1 MSKKKEQN
9 QAQETTFENV
19 EQALSRTEHFIEKN
33 QKTITTVAVVVALLV
48 LGYWG
53 YQKYIMQPKTMEAQ
67 EMIFPAEQYFQRDS
81 FNLALNGDGNNYGFL
96 DIIDEYGSTPSGNLA
111 EYYAGIC
118 YLHMGNFAEAVDYL
132 KSYSADDIMTK
143 VTSKGAIGD
152 AMVEMGENLEGAKY
166 YEEAASVFKNKF
178 TSPIYLMKA
187 AQVYYTEGQY
197 EKALELY
204 ERIEKNFPESREY
217 RSIEKYISRTKAMMN
232 S

>member
-1 MSKKKEQN
+1 
-9 QAQETTFENV
+9 
-19 EQALSRTEHFIEKN
+19 
-33 QKTITTVAVVVALLV
+33 
-48 LGYWG
+48 
-53 YQKYIMQPKTMEAQ
+53 
-67 EMIFPAEQYFQRDS
+67 
-81 FNLALNGDGNNYGFL
+81 
-96 DIIDEYGSTPSGNLA
+96 
-111 EYYAGIC
+111 
-118 YLHMGNFAEAVDYL
+118 
-132 KSYSADDIMTK
+132 MTK